1 VARQGEHE
9 LTSRTTFN
17 DSGRDSGVET
27 PLAEGG
33 EHSTPCTG
41 GLPAAVATLNR
52 SNPVGASFESRHAE
66 RVRREKRNELSR
78 MSRLTV
84 DSGQTLDQAPVETD
98 EPVEP
103 TTNAEVVFKGR
114 NVEIPEH
121 FRIYVSEKLARL
133 ERFDRTIYLFDV
145 ELNHERN
152 RRQRK
157 SCQRVEITARG
168 RGPIV
173 RGEACADSFYAA
185 LESAVVK
192 LESRLRR
199 GKDRRKVHYGD
210 KTPVSLAEATA
221 AGARQAEKAFNTEPA
236 EPHEHDGTASGHA
249 PGRVV
254 RTKEHQATP
263 MSVDDALYE
272 MELVGHDFFL
282 FYDKHTERPSVVY
295 RRHAYDY
302 GLIRLA

>member
-1 VARQGEHE
+1 
-9 LTSRTTFN
+9 
-17 DSGRDSGVET
+17 
-27 PLAEGG
+27 
-33 EHSTPCTG
+33 
-41 GLPAAVATLNR
+41 
-52 SNPVGASFESRHAE
+52 
-66 RVRREKRNELSR
+66 

-210 KTPVSLAEATA
+210 KTPVSLGEATA
-221 AGARQAEKAFNTEPA
+221 AGARLAEKAFNTEPA
-236 EPHEHDGTASGHA
+236 RPHTHDGAGSDDRDHE

>member
-1 VARQGEHE
+1 
-9 LTSRTTFN
+9 
-17 DSGRDSGVET
+17 
-27 PLAEGG
+27 
-33 EHSTPCTG
+33 
-41 GLPAAVATLNR
+41 
-52 SNPVGASFESRHAE
+52 
-66 RVRREKRNELSR
+66 

-84 DSGQTLDQAPVETD
+84 DSDQVLDPASAGTGEQA
-98 EPVEP
+98 EP
-103 TTNAEVVFKGR
+103 TAHAEIVFKGR
-114 NVEIPEH
+114 NVEIPDH
-121 FRIYVSEKLARL
+121 FRTYVSQKLARC

-145 ELNHERN
+145 ELDHERN

-168 RGPIV
+168 RGPVV

-221 AGARQAEKAFNTEPA
+221 AVPPPEKAFNTHEA
-236 EPHEHDGTASGHA
+236 EPHDHPPVKGIEVGLNHQKDHE
-249 PGRVV
+249 PGRIV
-254 RTKEHQATP
+254 RTKEHPAKP

-282 FYDKHTERPSVVY
+282 FHDKDTDRPSVVY

>member
-1 VARQGEHE
+1 
-9 LTSRTTFN
+9 
-17 DSGRDSGVET
+17 
-27 PLAEGG
+27 
-33 EHSTPCTG
+33 
-41 GLPAAVATLNR
+41 
-52 SNPVGASFESRHAE
+52 
-66 RVRREKRNELSR
+66 

-84 DSGQTLDQAPVETD
+84 ETGQILDQAPVGTD
-98 EPVEP
+98 ESAEP
-103 TTNAEVVFKGR
+103 TLTAEVVFKGR
-114 NVEIPEH
+114 NVEIPDH

-168 RGPIV
+168 RGPVV

-210 KTPVSLAEATA
+210 KTPVSLAAATA
-221 AGARQAEKAFNTEPA
+221 VGPSPEKAFNTESA
-236 EPHEHDGTASGHA
+236 EPHEHDGAAPDLKDHE

-254 RTKEHQATP
+254 RTKEHQAKP
-263 MSVDDALYE
+263 MSVDDALYQ

-282 FYDKHTERPSVVY
+282 FYDKQTERPSVVY

-302 GLIRLA
+302 GLIRLS

>member
-1 VARQGEHE
+1 
-9 LTSRTTFN
+9 
-17 DSGRDSGVET
+17 
-27 PLAEGG
+27 
-33 EHSTPCTG
+33 
-41 GLPAAVATLNR
+41 
-52 SNPVGASFESRHAE
+52 
-66 RVRREKRNELSR
+66 

-84 DSGQTLDQAPVETD
+84 DPGQILDQPPVETD
-98 EPVEP
+98 AQEP
-103 TTNAEVVFKGR
+103 TTTAEVVFKGR
-114 NVEIPEH
+114 NVEIPDH
-121 FRIYVSEKLARL
+121 FRVYVSQKLARL
-133 ERFDRTIYLFDV
+133 ERFDKTIYLFDV
-145 ELNHERN
+145 ELKHERN

-168 RGPIV
+168 RGPVV

-199 GKDRRKVHYGD
+199 GKDRRKVHYGE

-221 AGARQAEKAFNTEPA
+221 VAPPAGKAFNDGEPA
-236 EPHEHDGTASGHA
+236 EPQQHDGADGKDHA

-254 RTKEHQATP
+254 RTKEHRATP

-282 FYDKHTERPSVVY
+282 FYDKQSERPSVVY

-302 GLIRLA
+302 GLIRLS